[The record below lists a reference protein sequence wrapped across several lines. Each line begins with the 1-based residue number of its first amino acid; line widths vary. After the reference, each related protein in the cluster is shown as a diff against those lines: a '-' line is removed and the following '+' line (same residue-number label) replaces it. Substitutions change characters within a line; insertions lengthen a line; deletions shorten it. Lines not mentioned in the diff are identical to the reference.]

1 MVPCYSFSL
10 LQKRQRTLVTVVIV
24 CVLIV
29 MVTTIS
35 WRVPALQARFLP
47 ADGRPSSPP
56 DSKDA
61 LHIPAAVTEGSTIRP
76 AADRYYENF
85 HSPPLDSVT
94 GIINNRF
101 IHSVVICL
109 ILRFPLVFI
118 SQVSS

>member
-10 LQKRQRTLVTVVIV
+10 FQKRQRPLVTVVIM

-47 ADGRPSSPP
+47 ARERPPSPP

-61 LHIPAAVTEGSTIRP
+61 LHITVAATEGSTIRP
-76 AADRYYENF
+76 SADGY
-85 HSPPLDSVT
+85 
-94 GIINNRF
+94 
-101 IHSVVICL
+101 
-109 ILRFPLVFI
+109 
-118 SQVSS
+118 